1 MTYRERAFGRALSIQ
16 RERWN
21 VHLEMRPDPA
31 DESVMAS
38 RTHAHLQAALGPVT
52 RAATSD
58 VTDDRSFT
66 IEEQETYALV
76 ERARSGDREAY
87 AMLFDRFHDEIYRFA
102 TRRVGDPIAGQDAA
116 AETFADAFRGIT
128 KFEQTGAPFEAWLY
142 TIARRRI
149 VDQVR
154 LRARHDHAELSA
166 DDALYEAS
174 SGHEASIVDGLLL
187 RALIARLPESERDV
201 IEFRFMED
209 LDVEQTALRLGK
221 QPGAVR
227 VAQHRALTKLRTM
240 IHEDVP

>member
-1 MTYRERAFGRALSIQ
+1 EQMTYRERAFGRALSIQ
-16 RERWN
+16 RKRWN
-21 VHLEMRPDPA
+21 VHLEMRPDLA

-52 RAATSD
+52 RAVTSD
-58 VTDDRSFT
+58 VTDDRTFT
-66 IEEQETYALV
+66 IEEQETCALV
-76 ERARSGDREAY
+76 E
-87 AMLFDRFHDEIYRFA
+87 
-102 TRRVGDPIAGQDAA
+102 
-116 AETFADAFRGIT
+116 
-128 KFEQTGAPFEAWLY
+128 
-142 TIARRRI
+142 
-149 VDQVR
+149 
-154 LRARHDHAELSA
+154 RARHDHAELSA
-166 DDALYEAS
+166 DDALYEPS

-201 IEFRFMED
+201 IELRFMED

>member
-1 MTYRERAFGRALSIQ
+1 MAP
-16 RERWN
+16 
-21 VHLEMRPDPA
+21 RP
-31 DESVMAS
+31 
-38 RTHAHLQAALGPVT
+38 RAHLDAALDARSIP
-52 RAATSD
+52 D
-58 VTDDRSFT
+58 VTDAPAAT

-102 TRRVGDPIAGQDAA
+102 TRRIGDPVAGQDAA
-116 AETFADAFRGIT
+116 ADTFADAFRAIQ

-149 VDQVR
+149 VDHVR
-154 LRARHDHAELSA
+154 VRARHDHAALP
-166 DDALYEAS
+166 DDEMLAPTS
-174 SGHEASIVDGLLL
+174 NGHESSVLDTIVL
-187 RALIARLPESERDV
+187 RALIARLPETERDV
-201 IEFRFMED
+201 VELRFMED

-240 IHEDVP
+240 MHEDLP

>member
-1 MTYRERAFGRALSIQ
+1 MTLQHRTPLKANTA
-16 RERWN
+16 
-21 VHLEMRPDPA
+21 V
-31 DESVMAS
+31 DESVTEMPS
-38 RTHAHLQAALGPVT
+38 R
-52 RAATSD
+52 SD
-58 VTDDRSFT
+58 VTGGPAPT

-102 TRRVGDPIAGQDAA
+102 ARRIGDPVAGQDAA
-116 AETFADAFRGIT
+116 AETFADAFKGIARY
-128 KFEQTGAPFEAWLY
+128 EQRGAPFEAWLY

-149 VDQVR
+149 VDQIR
-154 LRARHDHAELSA
+154 IRSRHDHAELSPE
-166 DDALYEAS
+166 DGQPS
-174 SGHEASIVDGLLL
+174 FGGHENSIVDGLLL

-201 IEFRFMED
+201 VELRFMED

-240 IHEDVP
+240 MHEELT